1 MVPTSQASTNSL
13 CVLYHISYSN
23 LVDRFGLKMST
34 NGGPPGGAPNGLN
47 GLPSNH
53 RLTTDFYDISIEGS
67 AGDSDGVEGV
77 APPSRPSSPESGT
90 TPRVLL
96 GPRVA
101 EATSRQDLLRSIPTA
116 QPPFFGSI
124 TAYTHAPLPPRGG
137 LHPGASNGASG
148 ANGHATNG
156 LTPSS
161 PLVSLHSAYSFHTL
175 CSHTRLSAS
184 LVLATAFLVLN
195 SYITSSFA
203 LSCHHRVLVLLHTQ
217 IFSGFRDSNNLEGA
231 TPNSSTFVFPPS
243 LVFSSP
249 GRGFV
254 LHGGPRFP
262 HRTIFCP
269 GKSLYSIPP
278 TYTIH
283 FLSDLLC
290 PPLSYLHTHHN
301 SSLSNIELLIS
312 FQARSSRYLTV
323 PGQNGSIVSTLQGL
337 HISSC
342 SDDMLIP
349 TPHNTPAATPRTSP
363 TAPGRETG
371 RRVASNNPITPPPPT
386 GHPRNTRTCPDSPY
400 PGMVY
405 GEMARIPR
413 SPHSDTSSTDTV
425 SGLQAPHNTP
435 VTPSVSPQRSPT
447 SSDGRVETPRLPRR
461 HGPAFFGSPL
471 NPTRQR
477 GAGPKKKQKGK
488 MTNGKLP
495 NGKTKGKGKGTA
507 KDKMLDDTALAVA
520 HGESPIYTSNIVVSL
535 PSNPLPS
542 SPLIQRY

>member
-1 MVPTSQASTNSL
+1 
-13 CVLYHISYSN
+13 
-23 LVDRFGLKMST
+23 MST

-47 GLPSNH
+47 GLPSSH
-53 RLTTDFYDISIEGS
+53 RLTTGFYDISIEGS

-161 PLVSLHSAYSFHTL
+161 PL
-175 CSHTRLSAS
+175 
-184 LVLATAFLVLN
+184 
-195 SYITSSFA
+195 
-203 LSCHHRVLVLLHTQ
+203 
-217 IFSGFRDSNNLEGA
+217 
-231 TPNSSTFVFPPS
+231 
-243 LVFSSP
+243 
-249 GRGFV
+249 
-254 LHGGPRFP
+254 
-262 HRTIFCP
+262 
-269 GKSLYSIPP
+269 
-278 TYTIH
+278 
-283 FLSDLLC
+283 
-290 PPLSYLHTHHN
+290 
-301 SSLSNIELLIS
+301 
-312 FQARSSRYLTV
+312 ARSSRYLTV

-371 RRVASNNPITPPPPT
+371 RRVASNSPITPPPPT
-386 GHPRNTRTCPDSPY
+386 GHPRNTRTCPNSPY

-405 GEMARIPR
+405 GENSRIPR

-447 SSDGRVETPRLPRR
+447 SSDGRVETARLPRR

-477 GAGPKKKQKGK
+477 GGGPKKKQKGK

-520 HGESPIYTSNIVVSL
+520 HGESPIYTSNIVAILQHPEALAVL
-535 PSNPLPS
+535 S
-542 SPLIQRY
+542 SAPDIDPTALTTLLATSGFKDVLAAFVETGKAGQNDPDWLEEALAASSRRGKGEFDEVLEENFREIWEEEGEKMADEEGA